1 MERWVSDFYQWVDS
15 FVGYPLSSKRKLP
28 GLLRYAAY
36 EELPRR
42 DEKRMVV
49 CRSLQNTDGLRMSI
63 SDLTFDLF
71 QSKTDGLFMSV
82 VTPQWT
88 RGWSRT
94 ITDDPNGQ
102 MLTSFLHFS
111 RQYVLRGV
119 ITAVMAAIAM
129 TYRRWSDF
137 RWGGPRE
144 SQTIGRWPGFRR
156 VGFSESH
163 TILVEDVGE
172 EMGNFRREFGRE
184 IPIPHNTK
192 SRRFRTLVH
201 LINGLDP
208 FIQRAVY
215 YYIKALQLDEHG
227 FSEEAVVALDNV
239 IEVGAQFTQSRFS
252 LVNSSAARNTFFQ
265 KVGLSCQERTV
276 VILLSNLRNQFG
288 AHPSA
293 TKWWDFDEIFGDD
306 IEHMFR
312 VCDRALVGMCRLEQQ
327 NRIVEPVPSTWSGW
341 FNRNV
346 SILWDA
352 TWFHRVPDT
361 YR

>member
-15 FVGYPLSSKRKLP
+15 FVGYPLSSKRKFP
-28 GLLRYAAY
+28 RLLRYVAY

-42 DEKRMVV
+42 DEQRLVV
-49 CRSLQNTDGLRMSI
+49 CRDLQNTEGLRIAM

-71 QSKTDGLFMSV
+71 QSKRDGLFMSV

-88 RGWSRT
+88 RGWSP
-94 ITDDPNGQ
+94 IIKDDPNRQ

-119 ITAVMAAIAM
+119 TTSVMAAVAM

-137 RWGGPRE
+137 RRG
-144 SQTIGRWPGFRR
+144 
-156 VGFSESH
+156 GFSESGS
-163 TILVEDVGE
+163 IPVEDVGE
-172 EMGNFRREFGRE
+172 WIGYFRRECGRE
-184 IPIPHNTK
+184 IPFLHNTK
-192 SRRFRTLVH
+192 SRRFRALVH

-208 FIQRAVY
+208 FIQRAIYHYV
-215 YYIKALQLDEHG
+215 KALVLYEHG
-227 FSEEAVVALDNV
+227 FSEEVVVALDNV
-239 IEVGAQFTQSRFS
+239 IELGAQFTQSRFK
-252 LVNSSAARNTFFQ
+252 LVNSSTARSTFLQ
-265 KVGLSCQERTV
+265 KVGLSSQERTV
-276 VILLSNLRNQFG
+276 VSVLPNLRNEFG
-288 AHPSA
+288 AHPSV

-306 IEHMFR
+306 IDQMFR

-346 SILWDA
+346 STLWNA
-352 TWFHRVPDT
+352 TWFHRLPG
-361 YR
+361 R